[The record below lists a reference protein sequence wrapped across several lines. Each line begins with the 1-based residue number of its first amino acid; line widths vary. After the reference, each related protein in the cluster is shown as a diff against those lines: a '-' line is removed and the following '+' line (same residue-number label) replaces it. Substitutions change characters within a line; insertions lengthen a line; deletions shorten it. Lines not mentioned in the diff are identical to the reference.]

1 LQNSRIIEKIRQ
13 ITNEFTQKQIEVNK
27 RQMQIEQVFLRRET
41 TESESKEKL
50 DEMLAEMEIIN
61 KSLKEFRDDMDN
73 ARKAATFETRLLQ
86 VELLQS

>member
-1 LQNSRIIEKIRQ
+1 
-13 ITNEFTQKQIEVNK
+13 
-27 RQMQIEQVFLRRET
+27 LRRET

-73 ARKAATFETRLLQ
+73 ARKAATFETRLVQ

>member
-1 LQNSRIIEKIRQ
+1 MQNSRIIEKIRQ

>member
-1 LQNSRIIEKIRQ
+1 MQNSRIIEKIRQ

-50 DEMLAEMEIIN
+50 DGMLAEMEIIN
-61 KSLKEFRDDMDN
+61 KSLKEFRDDLDN
-73 ARKAATFETRLLQ
+73 ARKAATFE
-86 VELLQS
+86 

>member
-1 LQNSRIIEKIRQ
+1 MQNSRIIEKIRQ

-73 ARKAATFETRLLQ
+73 ARKAATFETRLVQ

>member
-1 LQNSRIIEKIRQ
+1 MQNSRIIEKIRQ

-27 RQMQIEQVFLRRET
+27 RQMQIGQVFLRRET

-73 ARKAATFETRLLQ
+73 ARKAATFETRLVQ

>member
-1 LQNSRIIEKIRQ
+1 MQNSRIIEKIRQ

-73 ARKAATFETRLLQ
+73 ARKAATFETRLMQ

>member
-1 LQNSRIIEKIRQ
+1 
-13 ITNEFTQKQIEVNK
+13 
-27 RQMQIEQVFLRRET
+27 MHIEQVFLRRET

-86 VELLQS
+86 VELLQSQLFYRVD

>member
-1 LQNSRIIEKIRQ
+1 MQNSRILEKIRQ

-73 ARKAATFETRLLQ
+73 ARKAATFETRLVQ

>member
-73 ARKAATFETRLLQ
+73 ARKAATFETRLMQ